1 MSFPRYP
8 HYKASGVEWLGEV
21 PGHWEVRP
29 VKNLASIVNGY
40 PFDSKL
46 FDPSEG
52 FPLVRIRDLNK
63 VETETYYRG
72 EFVESAAITS
82 DDVLIGMDGDFN
94 VGRWRGQGRALL
106 NQRMCC
112 VRGKSRL
119 LTRILEYSLPIPL
132 KAINEITYSTTVK
145 HLASSQVEKT
155 FVALPPDVAEQ
166 STIAAFLDRET
177 AKINALVAEYRQLM
191 ALLKEKRQAVISHA
205 VTKGLN
211 PDAPMKDSGIEW
223 LGEVPGHWEMTR
235 LGWICS
241 EINDINHVM
250 PVAVENGVPFL
261 SAKDLLD
268 DGTLNF
274 TTDIKMISEDDFATL
289 SKKICPRRGDI
300 IYSRI
305 GACLGK
311 ARLVETDTRFLIS
324 YSCCVVRVV
333 DERGSRRFIQ
343 HLLDGEMILT
353 EARMR
358 TQGIGVPDLGL
369 GEIGR
374 FPVPLPPMSEQ
385 ESIAA
390 YLDEQSAK
398 FDTLT
403 AEAQRAI
410 DLLQERRTA
419 LISAAVTGQIDVC
432 NIPVLTPLE
441 NVEAFRG
448 KGKGGA
454 VAELLLDRQADRE
467 KETHSGYTVQV
478 S

>member
-8 HYKASGVEWLGEV
+8 SYKDSGVEWLGEV
-21 PGHWEVRP
+21 PEHWEVKRLRFVAELNP
-29 VKNLASIVNGY
+29 SKSEISHLARDAAVSFLPMEAIGDDGTLNLDREKTISEVENGY
-40 PFDSKL
+40 
-46 FDPSEG
+46 
-52 FPLVRIRDLNK
+52 
-63 VETETYYRG
+63 TYFR
-72 EFVESAAITS
+72 
-82 DDVLIGMDGDFN
+82 DGDVTVAKITPCYENGKGALMKDLINGIGFGTTELI
-94 VGRWRGQGRALL
+94 VARPRLEETIGTYLHYLFISPDFRGIGESHMYGAGGQKRVPDAFVRNFATAFPPVTEQ
-106 NQRMCC
+106 NQ
-112 VRGKSRL
+112 
-119 LTRILEYSLPIPL
+119 
-132 KAINEITYSTTVK
+132 
-145 HLASSQVEKT
+145 
-155 FVALPPDVAEQ
+155 
-166 STIAAFLDRET
+166 IATFLDRET
-177 AKINALVAEYRQLM
+177 AKIDELVAEQQRLM
-191 ALLKEKRQAVISHA
+191 ELLKEKRQAVISHA

-211 PDAPMKDSGIEW
+211 LDAPMKPSGIEW
-223 LGEVPGHWEMTR
+223 LGDVPTHWNITR

-250 PVAVENGVPFL
+250 PVAVEHGVPFL

-274 TTDIKMISEDDFATL
+274 TNDIKMISEEDFANL

-311 ARLVETDTRFLIS
+311 ARLVETDERFLVS
-324 YSCCVVRVV
+324 YSCCVVRVI
-333 DERGSRRFIQ
+333 DTIGSRRFIQ

-374 FPVPLPPMSEQ
+374 FPVPLPPMREQ
-385 ESIAA
+385 EQIADF
-390 YLDEQSAK
+390 LDDHAGR

-419 LISAAVTGQIDVC
+419 LISAAVTGQIDV
-432 NIPVLTPLE
+432 
-441 NVEAFRG
+441 
-448 KGKGGA
+448 
-454 VAELLLDRQADRE
+454 RQFA
-467 KETHSGYTVQV
+467 
-478 S
+478 